1 MQLQHSGSVPMALY
15 SNKTTRGPKNLP
27 GNPENAVASLQVM
40 RGLSADEEF
49 RIELEPHR
57 RAITLHCYQMLG
69 SLEEA
74 EEIAQESLLRAWQRL
89 DERRST
95 GATRAWLYK
104 IATNACLDLLKTR
117 RRRALPHLLGPP
129 ATPGAA
135 FGATLPEEVWV
146 QPAPDTLLNPAD
158 PDEPGPER
166 RVALRESIGLAFIT
180 ALQLLSPKQRAV
192 LLLVDVL
199 GWKPEETVD
208 LLETTVASTNSLLQ
222 RARKNV
228 ESHAGGDA
236 AASTADDALLQRYIT
251 TWESGDLDAFVAL
264 LAEDARLSMPPRP
277 EWYLGRDNIRR
288 FLAQVMATEP
298 HRYRLVPVAANGQSA
313 VAVYTAPLSGGD
325 FRGEA
330 INVLAMR
337 GGQVTRMTRFAAA
350 RLFPLFGLAAQLHG

>member
-1 MQLQHSGSVPMALY
+1 MTTSLISFTSL
-15 SNKTTRGPKNLP
+15 SKTPSRLNHLP
-27 GNPENAVASLQVM
+27 GNPESAVASLQMM
-40 RGLSADEEF
+40 RGLSSDEEF
-49 RIELEPHR
+49 RIEVEPHR
-57 RAITLHCYQMLG
+57 RAITLHCYRMLG

-117 RRRALPHLLGPP
+117 RRRTLPHLLAPP

-135 FGATLPEEVWV
+135 FGPASPDEVWV
-146 QPAPDTLLNPAD
+146 QPAPDTLLDPAD
-158 PDEPGPER
+158 AGEPGPER

-199 GWKPEETVD
+199 GWKPEEAVD
-208 LLETTVASTNSLLQ
+208 LLETTLASTNSLLQ
-222 RARKNV
+222 RARKNL
-228 ESHAGGDA
+228 ESHAGEDA
-236 AASTADDALLQRYIT
+236 ATSMADDALLRRYIT
-251 TWESGDLDAFVAL
+251 TWESGDLDAFAAL
-264 LAEDARLSMPPRP
+264 LAEDARLAMPPRP
-277 EWYLGRDNIRR
+277 EWYLGRDAIRR

-298 HRYRLVPVAANGQSA
+298 HRYRLVPVAANGQPA

-350 RLFPLFGLAAQLHG
+350 RLFPLFGLAVHLPG